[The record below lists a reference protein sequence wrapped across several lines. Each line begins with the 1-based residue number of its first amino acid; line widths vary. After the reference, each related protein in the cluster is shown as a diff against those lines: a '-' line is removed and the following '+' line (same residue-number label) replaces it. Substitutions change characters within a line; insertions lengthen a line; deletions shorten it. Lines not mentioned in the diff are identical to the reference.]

1 MAGAPPVLELG
12 KLDDEDETY
21 LNGVRVGATSGW
33 SAYRRYAVPPDA
45 LRWGAENTLAV
56 RVTDGGGPG
65 GFWSLRSRQPPAARI
80 PLGGGRFGTLGLV
93 NSDEAPRAVLEILGR
108 LCLP

>member
-45 LRWGAENTLAV
+45 LRWGAANTLAV

-65 GFWSLRSRQPPAARI
+65 GFLSVPRDQPPAAW
-80 PLGGGRFGTLGLV
+80 
-93 NSDEAPRAVLEILGR
+93 NAPIRRAHRWNPVTQWYRMAASSLKKKK
-108 LCLP
+108 

>member
-12 KLDDEDETY
+12 KLDDDDETY
-21 LNGVRVGATSGW
+21 VNGVRVGATRGW
-33 SAYRRYAVPPDA
+33 SAYRRYAVPPDV

-65 GFWSLRSRQPPAARI
+65 GFLSGRRDPPPPPRAPSRGQPFATRAPLPLAPPPPPA
-80 PLGGGRFGTLGLV
+80 
-93 NSDEAPRAVLEILGR
+93 
-108 LCLP
+108 